1 MTSFQVQSAPQAP
14 PFARPTLV
22 REEVY
27 LHLRAAI
34 LGGEYLPGERLS
46 EALLGAR
53 LGVSRTPI
61 REALMRLTQDGL
73 IETEANKG
81 VRVRRLEVREV
92 RETYVVR
99 EELDGLAAALAAAA
113 HTDADALLLRAA
125 LGRLEQTPTDHPQQ
139 TPLDLAF
146 HRAIAAASHNAVLQ
160 SLSGDL
166 EVRVALIKHLSP
178 HSNTYPQTAEQ
189 HAAILDA
196 VLRRDPGAARAAARL
211 HVRTFAALVQ
221 GQMQPSHLQDA
232 QGVMP

>member
-1 MTSFQVQSAPQAP
+1 MTAPQAHIASP
-14 PFARPTLV
+14 AASFARPALV

-46 EALLGAR
+46 EALLGVR

-73 IETEANKG
+73 IDAEANKG
-81 VRVRRLEVREV
+81 VRVRRLELREV

-99 EELDGLAAALAAAA
+99 EELDGLAAALAADA
-113 HTDADALLLRAA
+113 HTDADAALLKAA
-125 LGRLEQTPTDHPQQ
+125 LETLERTPQGGARQ

-146 HRAIAAASHNAVLQ
+146 HRCVAAASHNAVLL
-160 SLSGDL
+160 SLCGDL

-178 HSNTYPQTAEQ
+178 SSNTSPQTAEQ
-189 HAAILDA
+189 HRAILEA
-196 VLRRDPGAARAAARL
+196 VLRRDPDAARAAARQ
-211 HVRTFAALVQ
+211 HVRTFAALVIR
-221 GQMQPSHLQDA
+221 QMQPDHPRLA
-232 QGVMP
+232 QGEQP